1 MIVFYKTKESLEYF
15 SELPQTRDNS
25 LFIGTVNSLEWWAS
39 TAESAATAA
48 GTSAATGTTATWRW
62 STRSTE
68 LIVAAL
74 WLLTLSK
81 GCEAIGEGE
90 HSVASQRVV
99 DGILD
104 VACRLGAHDVLLLSK
119 DVVNRELDR
128 SFLVLEELVGN

>member
-1 MIVFYKTKESLEYF
+1 MMVFYKTKESLEYF

-39 TAESAATAA
+39 TAESATAA
-48 GTSAATGTTATWRW
+48 GASAAWRW

-68 LIVAAL
+68 LIVAVL

-90 HSVASQRVV
+90 HSVASQRIV
-99 DGILD
+99 DGILN

-119 DVVNRELDR
+119 DVVNRDLD
-128 SFLVLEELVGN
+128 

>member
-25 LFIGTVNSLEWWAS
+25 LFIGTVNCLEWWAS

-48 GTSAATGTTATWRW
+48 GTSAATWRW

-104 VACRLGAHDVLLLSK
+104 VACGLCAHDILLLSK

>member
-25 LFIGTVNSLEWWAS
+25 LFIGTVNCLEWWAS
-39 TAESAATAA
+39 TTESATTAA
-48 GTSAATGTTATWRW
+48 GASAAWRR

-68 LIVAAL
+68 LVVAVL

-81 GCEAIGEGE
+81 GCEAIGEGK
-90 HSVASQRVV
+90 HSVASQRIV

-119 DVVNRELDR
+119 DVVNRDLD
-128 SFLVLEELVGN
+128 